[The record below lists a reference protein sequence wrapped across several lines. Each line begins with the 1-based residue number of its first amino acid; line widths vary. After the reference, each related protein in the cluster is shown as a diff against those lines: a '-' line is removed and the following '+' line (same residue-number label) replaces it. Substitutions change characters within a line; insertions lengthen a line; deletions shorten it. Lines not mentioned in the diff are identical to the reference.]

1 MADEPTGALDQATG
15 AEVMR
20 VLTAATRD
28 AGASLVVV
36 THDTTVA
43 AWCERHVQIVDGRLF
58 ADHTVA
64 AVA

>member
-1 MADEPTGALDQATG
+1 
-15 AEVMR
+15 MR